1 MAELEGQLNELFGG
15 SFPDGIPK
23 DVLGELLSILQLHAI
38 EPQELF
44 YKWESYCLKMV
55 GEETGLNLDSVRSF
69 KRSLQDA
76 IERESRAKTQMRGAE
91 KRSIG
96 AATSR
101 PAAGGNQGIFD
112 MLDDFAPNTP
122 KRNTSGP
129 TGSSI
134 KRKAFDTPTNSRSN
148 KGVKLDSPG
157 NVKTPSRPIDGAA
170 NGNSLTPFS
179 ARQNSG
185 QVIETLNPHIN
196 MASAPPAPYADS
208 RIKLTAN
215 TDIKKFSYRPMAMKL
230 SEASEILDDRID
242 EFMMI
247 VQKHHKLE
255 DSAFGNAAHQSTRE
269 IIAVGRIASDSPE
282 GKLNNASIV
291 LETSRRTGAGLRV
304 PLKIDLLPHINFFPG
319 QIVALRG
326 INASGEY
333 FTVYEVLTIPRLPL
347 PISLPAEVE
356 ATNEKLDSF
365 GDQPLNYMFAAG
377 PYTTDDNLAF
387 EPLNALCEKAAEE
400 CADALILTG
409 PFIDLEH
416 PLIASGDFDLPELKG
431 LDPDTATLTT
441 LFKHCISRPLT
452 QLASKVPNIYIILIP
467 SVRDAVSKHV
477 SWPQEILPKRE
488 LGLPPKQARVVTNP
502 VAISLNEVMV
512 GLCASDTLYEL
523 RREEVVGGRPSES
536 DLLSRLPR
544 YLIEQRHFSPVFPP
558 TARENLPKSGVDES
572 LQIGSMLDTRYL
584 RLGDWWKA
592 RPDILITPSVLP
604 GFIKVVESVLVINP
618 GKLSKRRG
626 PGTYAQIAVHPRK
639 LTEEERESKLVGHK
653 VYERARVDIIRI

>member
-1 MAELEGQLNELFGG
+1 MAEPTEQLNELFGG
-15 SFPDGIPK
+15 SFPDGLPQ

-38 EPQELF
+38 DPQELF
-44 YKWESYCLKMV
+44 YKWESYCLKMA
-55 GEETGLNLDSVRSF
+55 GEETVLNLDTVRSF
-69 KRSLQDA
+69 KRNLHDA
-76 IERESRAKTQMRGAE
+76 IERESRAKTQMRGTE
-91 KRSIG
+91 KRNTG
-96 AATSR
+96 TAAPR

-122 KRNTSGP
+122 KRTASGS
-129 TGSSI
+129 TGSSV
-134 KRKAFDTPTNSRSN
+134 KRKAFDTPTNSRFH
-148 KGVKLDSPG
+148 KGAKLDSPG
-157 NVKTPSRPIDGAA
+157 SVKTPSRTADGAS
-170 NGNSLTPFS
+170 NGTSSTPFS

-185 QVIETLNPHIN
+185 QVIETLNPDMN
-196 MASAPPAPYADS
+196 MASAPLAPYSDP

-215 TDIKKFSYRPMAMKL
+215 TDIRKFSYKPMAMKL

-242 EFMMI
+242 EFMAI

-255 DSAFGNAAHQSTRE
+255 DSAFGNAAQQSTRE
-269 IIAVGRIASDSPE
+269 VIAVGRIASDSPE
-282 GKLNNASIV
+282 GRLNTASIV

-304 PLKIDLLPHINFFPG
+304 PLKIDKLQHINFFPG

-333 FTVYEVLTIPRLPL
+333 FTVFDTLAIPLLPL
-347 PISLPAEVE
+347 PVSLPAEVE

-365 GDQPLNYMFAAG
+365 GDQPLNYIFAAG

-387 EPLNALCEKAAEE
+387 EALNTLCEKAAEE

-431 LDPDTATLTT
+431 LDPDTATLAT

-452 QLASKVPNIYIILIP
+452 QLASKVPNINIILIP
-467 SVRDAVSKHV
+467 SVRDAVSKHI

-488 LGLPPKQARVVTNP
+488 LGLPPKQAKVVTNP
-502 VAISLNEVMV
+502 VAISLNEIMV

-523 RREEVVGGRPSES
+523 RREEVVSGRPSES

-558 TARENLPKSGVDES
+558 TARENLPKSGVEEN
-572 LQIGSMLDTRYL
+572 LQIGSMLDTTYL
-584 RLGDWWKA
+584 KLGDWWKA

-604 GFIKVVESVLVINP
+604 GFVKVVESVVVINP
-618 GKLSKRRG
+618 GKLSKRRS
-626 PGTYAQIAVHPRK
+626 PGTYAQIAVHPKK
-639 LTEEERESKLVGHK
+639 LTEEERESKFVGHR

>member
-1 MAELEGQLNELFGG
+1 MAEPTEQLNELFGG
-15 SFPDGIPK
+15 SFPDGLPQ

-44 YKWESYCLKMV
+44 YKWESYCMKMA
-55 GEETGLNLDSVRSF
+55 GEETVLNLDTVRSF
-69 KRSLQDA
+69 KRSLHDA

-91 KRSIG
+91 KRNTG
-96 AATSR
+96 PAAPR
-101 PAAGGNQGIFD
+101 PAAGANQGIFD
-112 MLDDFAPNTP
+112 ILDDFAPNTP
-122 KRNTSGP
+122 KRTASGS
-129 TGSSI
+129 TGSSV
-134 KRKAFDTPTNSRSN
+134 KRKAFDTPTNSRFN
-148 KGVKLDSPG
+148 KGAKLDSPG
-157 NVKTPSRPIDGAA
+157 SVNTPLRTADSAT
-170 NGNSLTPFS
+170 NGNSSTPFS

-185 QVIETLNPHIN
+185 QVIETLNPDMS
-196 MASAPPAPYADS
+196 MASAPLAPYSDS
-208 RIKLTAN
+208 RIRLTAN
-215 TDIKKFSYRPMAMKL
+215 TDIKKFSYKPMAMKL

-242 EFMMI
+242 EFMVV
-247 VQKHHKLE
+247 VQKHHKLD
-255 DSAFGNAAHQSTRE
+255 DSAFGNAAQQSTRE
-269 IIAVGRIASDSPE
+269 VVAVGRIASDSPE
-282 GKLNNASIV
+282 GKLNTASIV

-304 PLKIDLLPHINFFPG
+304 PLKIDKLQHINFFPG

-333 FTVYEVLTIPRLPL
+333 FTVFDVLTIPLLPL
-347 PISLPAEVE
+347 PVSLPSEVE

-387 EPLNALCEKAAEE
+387 EALNTLCEKAAEE
-400 CADALILTG
+400 CVDALILTG

-416 PLIASGDFDLPELKG
+416 PLIAAGDFDLPELKG

-477 SWPQEILPKRE
+477 SWPQEILPKKE
-488 LGLPPKQARVVTNP
+488 LGLPPKQAKVVTNP
-502 VAISLNEVMV
+502 VAISLNEIMV
-512 GLCASDTLYEL
+512 GLCASDSLYEL

-558 TARENLPKSGVDES
+558 TARENLPKSGVEEN

-584 RLGDWWKA
+584 KLGDWWKA

-604 GFIKVVESVLVINP
+604 GFVKVVESVLVINP

-626 PGTYAQIAVHPRK
+626 PGTYAQVAVHPKR
-639 LTEEERESKLVGHK
+639 LAEEERESKFVGHK

>member
-1 MAELEGQLNELFGG
+1 
-15 SFPDGIPK
+15 
-23 DVLGELLSILQLHAI
+23 
-38 EPQELF
+38 
-44 YKWESYCLKMV
+44 
-55 GEETGLNLDSVRSF
+55 
-69 KRSLQDA
+69 
-76 IERESRAKTQMRGAE
+76 
-91 KRSIG
+91 
-96 AATSR
+96 
-101 PAAGGNQGIFD
+101 
-112 MLDDFAPNTP
+112 
-122 KRNTSGP
+122 
-129 TGSSI
+129 
-134 KRKAFDTPTNSRSN
+134 
-148 KGVKLDSPG
+148 
-157 NVKTPSRPIDGAA
+157 
-170 NGNSLTPFS
+170 
-179 ARQNSG
+179 
-185 QVIETLNPHIN
+185 
-196 MASAPPAPYADS
+196 MASAPLAPYSDS
-208 RIKLTAN
+208 RIRLTAN
-215 TDIKKFSYRPMAMKL
+215 TDIKKFSYKPMAMKL

-247 VQKHHKLE
+247 VQSHYKMD
-255 DSAFGNAAHQSTRE
+255 DSAFGNAAQQSTRE
-269 IIAVGRIASDSPE
+269 VVAVGRIASDSPE
-282 GKLNNASIV
+282 GKLNTASIV

-304 PLKIDLLPHINFFPG
+304 PLKIDKLQHINFFPG

-333 FTVYEVLTIPRLPL
+333 FTVFDVLAIPLLPL
-347 PISLPAEVE
+347 PVSLPSEVE

-387 EPLNALCEKAAEE
+387 EALNALCEKAAEE
-400 CADALILTG
+400 CVDALILTG

-416 PLIASGDFDLPELKG
+416 PLIAAGDFDLPELKG

-477 SWPQEILPKRE
+477 SWPQEILPKKE
-488 LGLPPKQARVVTNP
+488 LGLPPKQAKVVTNP
-502 VAISLNEVMV
+502 VAISLNEIMV
-512 GLCASDTLYEL
+512 GLCASDSLYEL

-558 TARENLPKSGVDES
+558 TARENLPKSGVEEN

-584 RLGDWWKA
+584 KLGDWWKA

-604 GFIKVVESVLVINP
+604 GFVKVVESVLVINP

-626 PGTYAQIAVHPRK
+626 PGTYAQVSVHPKR
-639 LTEEERESKLVGHK
+639 LTEEERESKFVGHK